1 MMTNLLFEDEVESRL
16 YQETVSVISNG
27 DKFLTLNEPEESLML
42 FDEETESEHYHIVVL
57 VIRADMI

>member
-1 MMTNLLFEDEVESRL
+1 MKSNQDCIKKPSVLLD
-16 YQETVSVISNG
+16 
-27 DKFLTLNEPEESLML
+27 EPEESLML